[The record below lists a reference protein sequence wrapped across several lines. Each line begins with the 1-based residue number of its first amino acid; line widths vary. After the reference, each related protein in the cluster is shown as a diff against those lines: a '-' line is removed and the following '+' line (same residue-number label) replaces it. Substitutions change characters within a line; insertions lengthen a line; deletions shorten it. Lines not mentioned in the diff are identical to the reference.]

1 MKEASIISSLTE
13 LTHAMQQQWDCE
25 TFFST
30 FMHIFDTAKSSID
43 RALRNDRSINIA
55 SEEVGPQMMRAD
67 VAIPN
72 RAYFRFL
79 KNDEDVRDSIEVIK
93 ASKEFNHP
101 KAKLQYIVCVSPRQL
116 SVYDAVIDD
125 TDSFPLSSLPE
136 QYSIFL
142 PLTGNFQRVKV
153 KEGTEAD
160 VKACTRLTRL
170 LDDLIRYNKI
180 EDDRV
185 HYVHEFVRRILFCL
199 FAEDTG
205 IFEQNQFTNAFAL
218 LTDKQGSNAA
228 DFFSDL
234 FAVLNCPED
243 KRDRIGRPL
252 AKELLAFPYV
262 NGGLFAEQI
271 FIPDFNLSTRDQLLN
286 CGALKWHE
294 ISLAIFGA
302 MFQNALDPKL
312 RREMGAHYTSEEN
325 ILRVINP
332 LFMDELNAEFE
343 RIKALPHQ
351 TTKAHQERRRQ
362 LIALQEKI
370 ASLKF
375 LDPACGCGNFLII
388 AYRELRRLE
397 NRILDELFTD
407 GFLLLADAIK
417 VNINQFYGI
426 EIEDWPAEIAHLSMW
441 LMQHMM
447 NQETASKF
455 GIAVPSIPLK
465 SSATICCQNALTTDW
480 NTVIK
485 AEDCDY
491 IMGNPPFGGT
501 TFTTAKQKAWLRDV
515 YPPKAKIERVDYVS
529 AWFVKAADYMQSHK
543 TIQAAFVAT
552 NSICQGG
559 QVGILWDLLL
569 KKGIKIQFAYRSF
582 PWENATTNAAT
593 VTCVIVGFSYYDKSF
608 KELFFIDK
616 DKHLFA
622 KHVINISPYL
632 IDSNS
637 SIIVKDKNYA
647 INAPL
652 NLRFGNMPRDDGNL
666 ILLPDESDKL
676 QKLYPEIKQFIK
688 YYIGSDELINGT
700 WRACLWFK
708 SEEEYLQV
716 NHIPEISQR
725 IERCK
730 SFRLKSTKKD
740 TVKCAAVP
748 WRFAEASTGNPS
760 SAIVIPAVSS
770 ERRYYVPMDFIN
782 DQTIIN
788 NSCFILPDATI
799 YEFGILT
806 SRMHMCW
813 MRLVAGRL
821 KSDYRYSRD
830 LVYNTFVWPDVTED
844 QHSQISDLAKEVI
857 LIREDHYP
865 QCLAELYNPETMPS
879 DLLKAHQELDRA
891 VERLYRDKTFEDD
904 DERTSFMLNL
914 YAEAIASEEA
924 KA

>member
-13 LTHAMQQQWDCE
+13 LTHTMQQQWDCE

-30 FMHIFDTAKSSID
+30 FMHIFGTAKSSID

-55 SEEVGPQMMRAD
+55 SEEMGPQMMRAD

-93 ASKEFNHP
+93 SSKEFNHP
-101 KAKLQYIVCVSPRQL
+101 KAKLQFIVCVSPRQI

-170 LDDLIRYNKI
+170 LDDLIRYNNI

-286 CGALKWHE
+286 CGVLKWHE
-294 ISLAIFGA
+294 ISPAIFGA

-447 NQETASKF
+447 NQETAAKF

-485 AEDCDY
+485 SEECDY

-501 TFTTAKQKAWLRDV
+501 TFTTAEQKAWLRDV
-515 YPPKAKIERVDYVS
+515 YPPKAKVGLVDFVT
-529 AWFVKAADYMQSHK
+529 AWFVKAADYMQGHK
-543 TIQAAFVAT
+543 TIQTAFVAT
-552 NSICQGG
+552 NSICQGV

-569 KKGIKIQFAYRSF
+569 NKGIKIQFAYRSF
-582 PWENATTNAAT
+582 PWENAANNVAT
-593 VTCVIVGFSYYDKSF
+593 VTCVIVGFSYYDKSL

-616 DKHLFA
+616 DKHLFE
-622 KHVINISPYL
+622 KLVVNISPYL

-637 SIIVKDKNYA
+637 SVIVKSRNKA
-647 INAPL
+647 FNAPL
-652 NLRFGNMPRDDGNL
+652 NLRFGNKPIDGGNL
-666 ILLPDESDKL
+666 ILLPDEGNKL
-676 QKLYPEIKQFIK
+676 KEHNPEARSFLKFF
-688 YYIGSDELINGT
+688 IGSEGLINGT
-700 WRACLWFK
+700 WRYCLWLK
-708 SEEEYLQV
+708 EEDKEQWSKIKPIMQHV
-716 NHIPEISQR
+716 EACR
-725 IERCK
+725 K
-730 SFRLKSTKKD
+730 FREKSTKTGDAFKWRD
-740 TVKCAAVP
+740 KP
-748 WRFAEASTGNPS
+748 WSFREQINPS

-788 NSCFILPDATI
+788 NSCFILPDATT

-813 MRLVAGRL
+813 MRLIGGRL
-821 KSDYRYSRD
+821 ETRYRYSRD
-830 LVYNTFVWPDVTED
+830 LVYNTFIWPEVTEE
-844 QHSQISDLAKEVI
+844 QRSQISDLAKEVL

-865 QCLAELYNPETMPS
+865 QCLAELYNPESMPS

-891 VERLYRDKTFEDD
+891 VERLYRDKPFEDD
-904 DERTSFMLNL
+904 DECTSFMLNL
-914 YAEAIASEEA
+914 YAEAIANEET